1 MNIFPT
7 DEERG
12 NPEIKNLFLGKKSSV
27 DGVGTSIPIVDGPA
41 DDDFV
46 EPPPQSVASGSLPR
60 LPRDPKSSVSLIS
73 TRMKALESRQK
84 KLEEGNKI
92 IIKDL
97 SSLKTFV
104 EESFSKFQDLLI
116 SHMHMARKEVCS
128 FFFCNYVNFV

>member
-46 EPPPQSVASGSLPR
+46 EPPPESVASGSSPQLPR
-60 LPRDPKSSVSLIS
+60 NP
-73 TRMKALESRQK
+73 Q
-84 KLEEGNKI
+84 
-92 IIKDL
+92 
-97 SSLKTFV
+97 SSL
-104 EESFSKFQDLLI
+104 SFQRECGHWNHAK
-116 SHMHMARKEVCS
+116 R
-128 FFFCNYVNFV
+128 N